1 MAITSPNETV
11 LTQTAD
17 GICTIT
23 LNRPDALNA
32 LEHDMVAAL
41 AVVTTAAREDASVR
55 AVVVTGTG
63 DHFMAGGD
71 IKTFKSWVD
80 AEPDKAALGEKMEGF
95 VHTVHPTVR
104 NLREMGKPV
113 IASVR
118 GSVAGFGMS
127 LMLACD
133 LVVAADDA
141 VFTLAYCHIG
151 QSPDGGST
159 FALPRTVG
167 LKHAF
172 EIACLG
178 DRFGPEDA
186 KSYGLINK
194 IVPASDLEAETARLA
209 ARLANGPTDAYARTK
224 ALLNASLHRELDD
237 QLTAEAAAFGAGA
250 ATADFEEG
258 LTAFVEKRAPSFKGE

>member
-1 MAITSPNETV
+1 MTTSPNQTV
-11 LTQTAD
+11 LAETKD

-23 LNRPDALNA
+23 LNRPEALNA

-41 AVVTTAAREDASVR
+41 GAVTGAAREDETVR
-55 AVVVTGTG
+55 AVVITGAG

-80 AEPDKAALGEKMEGF
+80 AEPDKAALGQKIEGF

-104 NLREMGKPV
+104 NLREMEKPV

-159 FALPRTVG
+159 YALPRTVG

-178 DRFGPEDA
+178 DRFGPEEA
-186 KSYGLINK
+186 KAFGLINR
-194 IVPASDLEAETARLA
+194 VVAEADLESETAKLA
-209 ARLANGPTDAYARTK
+209 ARLANGPTRAYASTK
-224 ALLNASLHRELDD
+224 ALLNASLHRGLED
-237 QLTAEAAAFGAGA
+237 QMAAEAAAFGDGA
-250 ATADFEEG
+250 TTADFEEG
-258 LTAFVEKRAPSFKGE
+258 LTAFVEKHPPSFKGR

>member
-11 LTQTAD
+11 RTETSDA
-17 GICTIT
+17 ICTIT
-23 LNRPDALNA
+23 LNRPEALNA

-41 AVVTTAAREDASVR
+41 AAVTGAAREDESVR
-55 AVVVTGTG
+55 AVVVTGAG

-80 AEPDKAALGEKMEGF
+80 AEPDKTALGQKMEGF
-95 VHTVHPTVR
+95 VHTVHPTIR
-104 NLREMGKPV
+104 NLREMEKPV
-113 IASVR
+113 VASVR
-118 GSVAGFGMS
+118 GSAAGFGMS

-133 LVVAADDA
+133 LVVAADNA

-178 DRFGPEDA
+178 DRFGPEVA
-186 KSYGLINK
+186 KAFGLINR
-194 IVPASDLEAETARLA
+194 IVPDADLEAETAKLA
-209 ARLANGPTDAYARTK
+209 ARLAAGPTRAYAQTK
-224 ALLNASLHRELDD
+224 ALLNASLHRGLED
-237 QLTAEAAAFGAGA
+237 QMAAEAAAFGAGA
-250 ATADFEEG
+250 ATQDFAEG
-258 LTAFVEKRAPSFKGE
+258 LTAFVEKRPPNFKGE